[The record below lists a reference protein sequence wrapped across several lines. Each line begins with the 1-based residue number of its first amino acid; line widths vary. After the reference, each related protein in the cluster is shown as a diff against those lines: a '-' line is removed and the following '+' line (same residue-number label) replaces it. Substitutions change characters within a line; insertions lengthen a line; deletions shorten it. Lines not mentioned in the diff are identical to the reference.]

1 MSLRLLTEL
10 ESAIYFG
17 DIGEINR
24 LLDMGIKITEMDFET
39 AIAIGN
45 FRIIN
50 TLLDRGAKIDFIH
63 FREACSRGYLDIIKI
78 LLERG
83 FDINSTDFF
92 EETVLFKLIRKVK
105 HIPTF
110 ISVVKFLWSCGIN
123 INIPNYQKKT
133 ALMIAKELNDL
144 AYVNLL
150 QSYTDKMTLARLCN
164 AETANL
170 VGGLYYDLVII
181 CASYLG

>member
-1 MSLRLLTEL
+1 MSIRLRTEL
-10 ESAIYFG
+10 ERAIFFG

-24 LLDMGIKITEMDFET
+24 LLDMGIKITEMDFGT
-39 AIAIGN
+39 AIAIGD

-50 TLLDRGAKIDFIH
+50 TLLDGGAKIRFIH

-123 INIPNYQKKT
+123 INISNYQKKT

-150 QSYTDKMTLARLCN
+150 QSYTDKMAVVSLLCN
-164 AETANL
+164 KTDNI
-170 VGGLYYDLVII
+170 VSGMPYDVAKI
-181 CASYLG
+181 CASYL